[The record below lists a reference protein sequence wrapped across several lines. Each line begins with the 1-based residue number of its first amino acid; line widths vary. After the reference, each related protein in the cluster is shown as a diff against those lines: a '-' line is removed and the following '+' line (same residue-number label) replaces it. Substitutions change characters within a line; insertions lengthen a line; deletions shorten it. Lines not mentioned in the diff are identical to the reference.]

1 MHNPLNKR
9 FKRDLRSDAGKY
21 VAIFLF
27 IVFFIGAASGF
38 MVADNSVFAQFKTA
52 DVEYN
57 VEDGHLAF
65 NVKPSADVLSKIESQ
80 NDLKLYDL
88 NYKEETIKHG
98 KTLRIYKVRNELN
111 KECLMS
117 GEMPKAENE
126 IAVDR
131 MFAENNKIAVGD
143 NVNINSK
150 NYIVSGLIALSD
162 YSALFKSNG
171 DMMFDAVGFGVAV
184 MTNDGYN
191 TIETAHETVNYAWKY
206 NLPVEDEET
215 ENAKSELLMKSLE
228 KILKEYDEPLI
239 QAQVDS
245 LYDDAKP
252 YINRLKAE
260 FESAEKQLESKYLSA
275 IVHTNANDTAKM
287 AKELGITE
295 KQYKNLKQVL
305 EDAEKDSDKWD
316 FDSLDSAPKINLDDY
331 KTSSDMDFD
340 EMYEEIYKV
349 VDAVSG
355 AGLYDCSQIYRD
367 LASLKKITDKFSI
380 DDSGVLNITDYS
392 AKYTNKSIMYAR
404 EDSTSDKAT
413 MMLMTYIVMVM
424 IAFLFAVTTSN
435 TISKEANVI
444 GTLRAMGYSKGELI
458 GHYMFLPMVVT
469 VVGGIVGN
477 VLGYTA
483 FQKVFE
489 SVYYS
494 NYSLPTYKMLW
505 NMNAFLET
513 TVVPFVLMLLVN
525 FVMLSKKLKISP
537 LNFIRGELKENGQK
551 RLIKL
556 PKKMPFFSKFRLR
569 ILFQNVPSYLTLALG
584 VFLAGTLVVFGSMYG
599 PLLDD
604 YANIVKEN
612 QISKY
617 QYVMINE
624 AETKVLDAEKFCM
637 TSLQTTD
644 KKFIAD
650 DVTIYGVENQSRYIK
665 ENIPAGEVLVSS
677 AMADKFNLSIGD
689 DVTLKEAY
697 KDKTYSFKVGGIY
710 NYDAAITV
718 FMNRTDYVRQ
728 FNEDSNYFNGYFS
741 NKKLND
747 LDDTDVATVITE
759 KDLTKVVTQMQV
771 SMTEFVKVFKALGVV
786 IFLLVMFIL
795 TKQIIEKNSKSVSM
809 AKILGFS
816 DIEIGKL
823 YIIITSLVVLA
834 SLLISV
840 PLISLALRWCF
851 KSYLY
856 TQMTGYIPY
865 IISNSCYVTMVV
877 LGIVSYSV
885 VACLMLLKIKKTPLG
900 EALKNQSFYF
910 G

>member
-171 DMMFDAVGFGVAV
+171 DMMFDAVGFGVAL

-413 MMLMTYIVMVM
+413 MMLMTYIVMIM

-537 LNFIRGELKENGQK
+537 LNFIRGELKESGQK

-556 PKKMPFFSKFRLR
+556 PKKMPFFSKFRFR

-624 AETKVLDAEKFCM
+624 AETKVSDAEKFCM

-689 DVTLKEAY
+689 EVTLKEAY
-697 KDKTYSFKVGGIY
+697 KEKTYSFMVGGIY

-718 FMNRTDYVRQ
+718 FMNRTDYIGQ

-747 LDDTDVATVITE
+747 LNDADVATVITE

-816 DIEIGKL
+816 DSEIGKL
-823 YIIITSLVVLA
+823 YIVITSFVVVA
-834 SLLISV
+834 SLLVSV

-865 IISNSCYVTMVV
+865 IVSNSCYVTMVV

-900 EALKNQSFYF
+900 EALKNQSF
-910 G
+910 

>member
-38 MVADNSVFAQFKTA
+38 MVADNSVAAQFKTTA
-52 DVEYN
+52 EECN
-57 VEDGHLAF
+57 IEDGHLAF
-65 NVKPSADVLSKIESQ
+65 NVRPSKEVLSKIESQ

-88 NYKEETIKHG
+88 SYKEETVKKS
-98 KTLRIYKVRNELN
+98 KTLRIYKVRNEVN

-117 GEMPKAENE
+117 GEMPTKDSE

-131 MFAENNKIAVGD
+131 MFADNNKITVGD
-143 NVNINSK
+143 SLKIKGKKYV
-150 NYIVSGLIALSD
+150 VSGLIALSD
-162 YSALFKSNG
+162 YTALFKSNA

-184 MTNDGYN
+184 MTDSGYN
-191 TIETAHETVNYAWKY
+191 TIGNAHETINYAWKY
-206 NLPVEDEET
+206 NTPVEDEEKKKK
-215 ENAKSELLMKSLE
+215 KSELLMKSLE
-228 KILKEYDEPLI
+228 NILKEYDEPLI

-245 LYDDAKP
+245 LYKKAKP
-252 YINRLKAE
+252 YINSLRDE
-260 FESAEKQLESKYLSA
+260 FDVAEKQLEAKYFAA
-275 IVHTNANDTAKM
+275 IRNASINDTAKM

-305 EDAEKDSDKWD
+305 EDADKNSDDWD
-316 FDSLDSAPKINLDDY
+316 LDSLDSAPKINLDDY
-331 KTSSDMDFD
+331 KTSDDMDFD
-340 EMYEEIYKV
+340 DMYNQIYKI
-349 VDAVSG
+349 VDAVSD
-355 AGLYDCSQIYRD
+355 AKLYDCSQIYRD

-380 DDSGVLNITDYS
+380 ADSGILNIKDYS

-404 EDSTSDKAT
+404 EDSGSDKAT
-413 MMLMTYIVMVM
+413 MMLMTYIIMVV

-435 TISKEANVI
+435 TITKGANVI

-458 GHYMFLPMVVT
+458 RHYMFLPIAVT
-469 VVGGIVGN
+469 LVGSIVGN
-477 VLGYTA
+477 VLGYTV
-483 FQKVFE
+483 FQKVFVE
-489 SVYYS
+489 VYYS
-494 NYSLPTYKMLW
+494 NYSLPTFKMLW
-505 NMNAFLET
+505 NMNAFWET
-513 TVVPFVLMLLVN
+513 TVVPFILMILVN
-525 FVMLSKKLKISP
+525 FVMLTKKLKISP
-537 LNFIRGELKENGQK
+537 LNFIRGELKESGQK

-569 ILFQNVPSYLTLALG
+569 IFFQNIPSYLTLALG
-584 VFLAGTLVVFGSMYG
+584 IFLAGVLVVFGSMYG

-612 QISKY
+612 QLSKY

-624 AETKVLDAEKFCM
+624 AESKNADAEKFCM

-644 KKFIAD
+644 KKFMTD
-650 DVTIYGVENQSRYIK
+650 DVTIYGVENQSKYIT
-665 ENIPAGEVLVSS
+665 ENIPTGEVLVSS
-677 AMADKFNLSIGD
+677 AMAEKFGLSSGD
-689 DVTLKEAY
+689 EFTLKEQY
-697 KDKTYSFKVGGIY
+697 KDKTYSFKVGGVY

-718 FMNRTDYVRQ
+718 FMNRGDYLTR
-728 FNEDSNYFNGYFS
+728 FNEKSDYFNGYFS
-741 NKKLND
+741 NSKLDDLND
-747 LDDTDVATVITE
+747 DDIATVITE

-795 TKQIIEKNSKSVSM
+795 TKQIIEKNSKSVFM
-809 AKILGFS
+809 TKILGYS

-840 PLISLALRWCF
+840 PLISLALRWAF
-851 KSYLY
+851 KSYIY

-865 IISNSCYVTMVV
+865 IVSNSCYVTMVA
-877 LGIVSYSV
+877 LGIVSYAV

-900 EALKNQSFYF
+900 EALKNQSF
-910 G
+910 

>member
-38 MVADNSVFAQFKTA
+38 MVADNSVAAQFKTTA
-52 DVEYN
+52 EECN
-57 VEDGHLAF
+57 IEDGHLAF
-65 NVKPSADVLSKIESQ
+65 NVRPSNEVLSKIENQ

-88 NYKEETIKHG
+88 SYKEETVKKD
-98 KTLRIYKVRNELN
+98 KTLRIYKVRNEVN

-117 GEMPKAENE
+117 GEMPTNDSE

-131 MFAENNKIAVGD
+131 MFADNNKITVGD
-143 NVNINSK
+143 SLKIKGKKYV
-150 NYIVSGLIALSD
+150 VSGLIALPD
-162 YSALFKSNG
+162 YSALFKSNA

-184 MTNDGYN
+184 MTDSGYN
-191 TIETAHETVNYAWKY
+191 KIGNAHETINYAWKY
-206 NLPVEDEET
+206 NTPVEDEET

-228 KILKEYDEPLI
+228 NILKEYDEPLI

-245 LYDDAKP
+245 LYKKAKP
-252 YINRLKAE
+252 YINSLRDE
-260 FESAEKQLESKYLSA
+260 FDVAEKELESKYFAA
-275 IVHTNANDTAKM
+275 IRKASINDTAKM

-305 EDAEKDSDKWD
+305 EDADKNSDEWD
-316 FDSLDSAPKINLDDY
+316 LDSLDSAPKINLDDY
-331 KTSSDMDFD
+331 KTSDDMDFD
-340 EMYEEIYKV
+340 DMYNQIYKI
-349 VDAVSG
+349 VDAVSD
-355 AGLYDCSQIYRD
+355 AKLYDCSQIYRD

-380 DDSGVLNITDYS
+380 DDSGILNIKDYS

-404 EDSTSDKAT
+404 EDSGSDKAT
-413 MMLMTYIVMVM
+413 MMLMTYIIMVV

-435 TISKEANVI
+435 TITKEANVI

-458 GHYMFLPMVVT
+458 RHYMFLPIAVT
-469 VVGGIVGN
+469 LAGSIVGN
-477 VLGYTA
+477 VLGYTV
-483 FQKVFE
+483 FQKVFVG
-489 SVYYS
+489 VYYS
-494 NYSLPTYKMLW
+494 NYSLPTFKMLW
-505 NMNAFLET
+505 NMNAFWET
-513 TVVPFVLMLLVN
+513 TVVPFILMILVN
-525 FVMLSKKLKISP
+525 FVMLTKKLKISP
-537 LNFIRGELKENGQK
+537 LNFIRGELKESGQK

-569 ILFQNVPSYLTLALG
+569 IFFQNIPSYLTLALG
-584 VFLAGTLVVFGSMYG
+584 IFLAGVLVVFGSMYG

-612 QISKY
+612 QLSKY

-624 AETKVLDAEKFCM
+624 AESENADAEKFCM

-644 KKFIAD
+644 KKFMTD
-650 DVTIYGVENQSRYIK
+650 DVTIYGVENQSKYIT
-665 ENIPAGEVLVSS
+665 ENIPIGEVLVSS
-677 AMADKFNLSIGD
+677 AMAEKFGLSSGD
-689 DVTLKEAY
+689 EFTLKEQY
-697 KDKTYSFKVGGIY
+697 KDKTYSFKVGGVY

-718 FMNRTDYVRQ
+718 FMNRGDYLTQ
-728 FNEDSNYFNGYFS
+728 FNEKSDYFNGYFS
-741 NKKLND
+741 NSK
-747 LDDTDVATVITE
+747 LDDLSDDDVATVITE

-809 AKILGFS
+809 TKILGFS

-840 PLISLALRWCF
+840 PLISLALRWAF
-851 KSYLY
+851 KSYIY

-865 IISNSCYVTMVV
+865 IVSNSCYVTMVA
-877 LGIVSYSV
+877 LGIVSYAV
-885 VACLMLLKIKKTPLG
+885 VAFLMLLKIKKTPLG
-900 EALKNQSFYF
+900 EALKNQSF
-910 G
+910 

>member
-131 MFAENNKIAVGD
+131 MFVENNKIAVGD

-206 NLPVEDEET
+206 NSLVEDEET

-245 LYDDAKP
+245 LYDIAKP

-537 LNFIRGELKENGQK
+537 LNFIRGELKESGQK

-569 ILFQNVPSYLTLALG
+569 ILFQNVPSYLILALG

-624 AETKVLDAEKFCM
+624 AETKVSDAEKFCM

-689 DVTLKEAY
+689 EVTLKEAY
-697 KDKTYSFKVGGIY
+697 KEKTYSFKVGGIY

-718 FMNRTDYVRQ
+718 FMNRTDYIGQ

-747 LDDTDVATVITE
+747 LDDADVATVITE

-816 DIEIGKL
+816 DSEIGKL
-823 YIIITSLVVLA
+823 YIVITSFVVVA
-834 SLLISV
+834 SLLVSV

-865 IISNSCYVTMVV
+865 IVSNSCYVTMVV
-877 LGIVSYSV
+877 LGIVSYAV

-900 EALKNQSFYF
+900 EALKNQSF
-910 G
+910 

>member
-38 MVADNSVFAQFKTA
+38 MVADNSVMAQFKTTA
-52 DVEYN
+52 EECN
-57 VEDGHLAF
+57 IEDGHLAF
-65 NVKPSADVLSKIESQ
+65 NVRPSNEVLSKTESQ

-88 NYKEETIKHG
+88 SYKEETVKKD
-98 KTLRIYKVRNELN
+98 KTLRIYKVRNEVN

-117 GEMPKAENE
+117 GEMPTKDSE

-131 MFAENNKIAVGD
+131 MFADNNKITVGD
-143 NVNINSK
+143 SLKIKGKKYV
-150 NYIVSGLIALSD
+150 VSGLIALPD
-162 YSALFKSNG
+162 YSALFKSNA

-184 MTNDGYN
+184 MTDSGYN
-191 TIETAHETVNYAWKY
+191 EIGNAHETINYAWKY
-206 NLPVEDEET
+206 NTPVEDEET

-228 KILKEYDEPLI
+228 NILKEYDEPLI

-245 LYDDAKP
+245 LYKKAKP
-252 YINRLKAE
+252 YINSLRDE
-260 FESAEKQLESKYLSA
+260 FDIAEKELEAKYFAA
-275 IVHTNANDTAKM
+275 IRNASINDTAKM

-305 EDAEKDSDKWD
+305 EDADKNSDDWD
-316 FDSLDSAPKINLDDY
+316 LDSLDSAPKINLDDY
-331 KTSSDMDFD
+331 KTSDDMDFD
-340 EMYEEIYKV
+340 DMYNQIYKI
-349 VDAVSG
+349 VDAVSD
-355 AGLYDCSQIYRD
+355 AKLYDCSQIYRD

-380 DDSGVLNITDYS
+380 DDSGILNIKDYS

-404 EDSTSDKAT
+404 EDSGSDKAT
-413 MMLMTYIVMVM
+413 MMLMTYIIMVV
-424 IAFLFAVTTSN
+424 IAFLFAVTISN
-435 TISKEANVI
+435 TITKEANVI

-458 GHYMFLPMVVT
+458 CHYMFLPIAVT
-469 VVGGIVGN
+469 LAGSIVGN
-477 VLGYTA
+477 VLGYTV
-483 FQKVFE
+483 FQKVFVG
-489 SVYYS
+489 VYYS
-494 NYSLPTYKMLW
+494 NYSLPTFKMLW
-505 NMNAFLET
+505 NMNAFWET
-513 TVVPFVLMLLVN
+513 TVVPFILMILVN
-525 FVMLSKKLKISP
+525 FAMLTKKLKISP
-537 LNFIRGELKENGQK
+537 LNFIRGELKESGQK

-569 ILFQNVPSYLTLALG
+569 IFFQNIPSYLTLALG
-584 VFLAGTLVVFGSMYG
+584 IFLAGVLVVFGSMYG

-612 QISKY
+612 QLSKY

-624 AETKVLDAEKFCM
+624 AESENADAEKFCM

-644 KKFIAD
+644 KKFMTD
-650 DVTIYGVENQSRYIK
+650 DVTIYGVENQSKYIT
-665 ENIPAGEVLVSS
+665 ESIPMGEVLVSS
-677 AMADKFNLSIGD
+677 AMAEKFGLSSGD
-689 DVTLKEAY
+689 EFTLKEQY
-697 KDKTYSFKVGGIY
+697 KDKTYSFKVGGVY

-718 FMNRTDYVRQ
+718 FMNRGDYLTQ
-728 FNEDSNYFNGYFS
+728 FNEKSDYFNGYFS
-741 NKKLND
+741 NSK
-747 LDDTDVATVITE
+747 LDDLSDDDVATVITE

-809 AKILGFS
+809 TKILGFS

-840 PLISLALRWCF
+840 PLISLALRWAF
-851 KSYLY
+851 KSYIY

-865 IISNSCYVTMVV
+865 IVSNSCYVTMVV
-877 LGIVSYSV
+877 LGIVSYTV

-900 EALKNQSFYF
+900 EVLKNQSF
-910 G
+910 

>member
-38 MVADNSVFAQFKTA
+38 MVADNSVTAQFKTTA
-52 DVEYN
+52 EECN
-57 VEDGHLAF
+57 IEDGHLAF
-65 NVKPSADVLSKIESQ
+65 NVRPSNELLGKIESQ
-80 NDLKLYDL
+80 NDFKLYDL
-88 NYKEETIKHG
+88 SYKEETIKKD
-98 KTLRIYKVRNELN
+98 KTLRIYKVRNEVN

-117 GEMPKAENE
+117 GEMPTKDSE

-131 MFAENNKIAVGD
+131 MFAENNKITVGD
-143 NVNINSK
+143 SLKIKGKKYV
-150 NYIVSGLIALSD
+150 VSGLIALPD
-162 YSALFKSNG
+162 YSALFKSNA

-184 MTNDGYN
+184 MTDSGYN
-191 TIETAHETVNYAWKY
+191 AIGNAHETINYAWKY
-206 NLPVEDEET
+206 NAPVEDEET

-228 KILKEYDEPLI
+228 NILKEYDEPLI

-245 LYDDAKP
+245 LYKKAKP
-252 YINRLKAE
+252 YINSLRDE
-260 FESAEKQLESKYLSA
+260 FDVAEKELESKYFAA
-275 IVHTNANDTAKM
+275 IRKASINDTAKM

-305 EDAEKDSDKWD
+305 EDADKNSDEWD
-316 FDSLDSAPKINLDDY
+316 LDSLDSAPKINLDDY
-331 KTSSDMDFD
+331 KTSDDMDFD
-340 EMYEEIYKV
+340 DMYNQIYKI
-349 VDAVSG
+349 VDAVSD
-355 AGLYDCSQIYRD
+355 AKLYDCSQIYRD

-380 DDSGVLNITDYS
+380 DDSGILNIKDYS
-392 AKYTNKSIMYAR
+392 AKYINKSIMYAR
-404 EDSTSDKAT
+404 EDSGSDKAT
-413 MMLMTYIVMVM
+413 MMLMTYIIMVV

-435 TISKEANVI
+435 TITKEANVI

-458 GHYMFLPMVVT
+458 RHYMFLPIAVT
-469 VVGGIVGN
+469 LVGSIVGN
-477 VLGYTA
+477 VLGYTV
-483 FQKVFE
+483 FQKVFVG
-489 SVYYS
+489 VYYS
-494 NYSLPTYKMLW
+494 NYSLPTFKMLW
-505 NMNAFLET
+505 NMNAFWET
-513 TVVPFVLMLLVN
+513 TVVPFILMILVN
-525 FVMLSKKLKISP
+525 FVMLTKKLKISP
-537 LNFIRGELKENGQK
+537 LNFIRGELKESGQK

-569 ILFQNVPSYLTLALG
+569 IFFQNIPSYLTLALG
-584 VFLAGTLVVFGSMYG
+584 IFLAGVLVVFGSMYG

-612 QISKY
+612 QLSKY

-624 AETKVLDAEKFCM
+624 AESENADAEKFCM

-644 KKFIAD
+644 KKFMTD
-650 DVTIYGVENQSRYIK
+650 DVTIYGVENQSKYIT
-665 ENIPAGEVLVSS
+665 ERIPMGEVLVSS
-677 AMADKFNLSIGD
+677 AMAEKFGLSSGD
-689 DVTLKEAY
+689 EFTLKEQY
-697 KDKTYSFKVGGIY
+697 KDKIYSFKVGGVY

-718 FMNRTDYVRQ
+718 FMNRGDYLTQ
-728 FNEDSNYFNGYFS
+728 FNEKSDYFNGYFS
-741 NKKLND
+741 NSK
-747 LDDTDVATVITE
+747 LDDLSDDDVATVITE

-809 AKILGFS
+809 TKILGFS

-840 PLISLALRWCF
+840 PLISLALRWAF
-851 KSYLY
+851 KSYIY

-865 IISNSCYVTMVV
+865 IVSNNCYVTMVV
-877 LGIVSYSV
+877 LGIVSYTV
-885 VACLMLLKIKKTPLG
+885 VACFMLLKIKKTPLG
-900 EALKNQSFYF
+900 EALKNQSF
-910 G
+910 

>member
-38 MVADNSVFAQFKTA
+38 MVADNSVMAQFKTTA
-52 DVEYN
+52 EECN
-57 VEDGHLAF
+57 IEDGHLAF
-65 NVKPSADVLSKIESQ
+65 NVKPSNEVLGKTESQ

-88 NYKEETIKHG
+88 SYKEETVKKD
-98 KTLRIYKVRNELN
+98 KTLRIYKVRNEVN

-117 GEMPKAENE
+117 GEMPTKDSE

-131 MFAENNKIAVGD
+131 MFADNNKITVGD
-143 NVNINSK
+143 SLKIKGKKYV
-150 NYIVSGLIALSD
+150 VSGLIALPD
-162 YSALFKSNG
+162 YSALFKSNA

-184 MTNDGYN
+184 MTDSGYN
-191 TIETAHETVNYAWKY
+191 AIGNAHETINYAWKY
-206 NLPVEDEET
+206 NAPVEDEET

-228 KILKEYDEPLI
+228 NILKEYDEPLI

-245 LYDDAKP
+245 LYKKAKP
-252 YINRLKAE
+252 YINSLRDE
-260 FESAEKQLESKYLSA
+260 FDVAEKELESKYFAA
-275 IVHTNANDTAKM
+275 IRKASINDTAKM

-305 EDAEKDSDKWD
+305 EEADKNSDDWD
-316 FDSLDSAPKINLDDY
+316 LDSLDSAPKINLDDY
-331 KTSSDMDFD
+331 KTSDDMDFD
-340 EMYEEIYKV
+340 DMYNQIYKI
-349 VDAVSG
+349 VDAVSD
-355 AGLYDCSQIYRD
+355 AKLYDCSQIYRD

-380 DDSGVLNITDYS
+380 DDSGILNIKDYS

-404 EDSTSDKAT
+404 EDSGSDKAT
-413 MMLMTYIVMVM
+413 MMLMTYIIMVV

-435 TISKEANVI
+435 TITKEANVI

-458 GHYMFLPMVVT
+458 RHYMFLPIAVT
-469 VVGGIVGN
+469 LAGSIVGN
-477 VLGYTA
+477 VLGYTV
-483 FQKVFE
+483 FQKVFVG
-489 SVYYS
+489 VYYS
-494 NYSLPTYKMLW
+494 NYSLPTFKMLW
-505 NMNAFLET
+505 NMNAFWET
-513 TVVPFVLMLLVN
+513 TVVPFILMILVN
-525 FVMLSKKLKISP
+525 FAMLTKKLKISP

-569 ILFQNVPSYLTLALG
+569 IFFQNIPSYLTLALG
-584 VFLAGTLVVFGSMYG
+584 IFLAGVLVVFGSMYG

-612 QISKY
+612 QLSKY

-624 AETKVLDAEKFCM
+624 AESENADAEKFCM

-644 KKFIAD
+644 KKFMTD
-650 DVTIYGVENQSRYIK
+650 DVTIYGVENQSKYIT
-665 ENIPAGEVLVSS
+665 ESIPTGEVLVSS
-677 AMADKFNLSIGD
+677 AMAEKFGLSSGD
-689 DVTLKEAY
+689 EFTLKEQY
-697 KDKTYSFKVGGIY
+697 KDKTYSFKVGGVY

-718 FMNRTDYVRQ
+718 FMNRGDYLTQ
-728 FNEDSNYFNGYFS
+728 FNEKSDYFNGYFS
-741 NKKLND
+741 NSK
-747 LDDTDVATVITE
+747 LDDLSDDDVATVITE

-809 AKILGFS
+809 TKILGFS

-840 PLISLALRWCF
+840 PLISLALRWAF
-851 KSYLY
+851 KSYIY

-865 IISNSCYVTMVV
+865 IVSNSCYVTMVA
-877 LGIVSYSV
+877 LGIVSYAV

-900 EALKNQSFYF
+900 EALKNQSF
-910 G
+910 

>member
-65 NVKPSADVLSKIESQ
+65 NVKPSTDVLSKIESQ

-206 NLPVEDEET
+206 NSPVEDEET

-458 GHYMFLPMVVT
+458 GHYIFLPMVVT
-469 VVGGIVGN
+469 VVAGIVGN

-494 NYSLPTYKMLW
+494 NYSFPTYKMLW

-537 LNFIRGELKENGQK
+537 LNFIRGELKESGQK

-556 PKKMPFFSKFRLR
+556 PKEMPFFSKFRLR

-624 AETKVLDAEKFCM
+624 AETKVSDAEKFCM

-650 DVTIYGVENQSRYIK
+650 DVTIYGVENQSKYIK

-689 DVTLKEAY
+689 EVTLKEAY
-697 KDKTYSFKVGGIY
+697 KEKNYSFKVGGIY

-718 FMNRTDYVRQ
+718 FINRTDYIEQ

-747 LDDTDVATVITE
+747 LDDADVATVITE

-816 DIEIGKL
+816 DSEIGKL
-823 YIIITSLVVLA
+823 YIVITSFVVVA
-834 SLLISV
+834 SLLVSV

-865 IISNSCYVTMVV
+865 IVSNSCYVTMVV
-877 LGIVSYSV
+877 LGIVSYAV

-900 EALKNQSFYF
+900 EALKNQSF
-910 G
+910 

>member
-38 MVADNSVFAQFKTA
+38 MVADNSVMAQFKTTA
-52 DVEYN
+52 EECN
-57 VEDGHLAF
+57 IEDGHLAF
-65 NVKPSADVLSKIESQ
+65 NVRPSNEVLSKTESQ

-88 NYKEETIKHG
+88 SYKEETVKKD
-98 KTLRIYKVRNELN
+98 KTLRIYRVRNEVN

-117 GEMPKAENE
+117 GEMPTKDSE

-131 MFAENNKIAVGD
+131 MFADNNKIAVGD
-143 NVNINSK
+143 SLKIKGKKYV
-150 NYIVSGLIALSD
+150 VSGLIALPD
-162 YSALFKSNG
+162 YSALFKSNA

-184 MTNDGYN
+184 MTDSGYN
-191 TIETAHETVNYAWKY
+191 AIGNAHETINYAWKY
-206 NLPVEDEET
+206 NTPVEDEET

-228 KILKEYDEPLI
+228 NILKEYDEPLI

-245 LYDDAKP
+245 LYKKAKP
-252 YINRLKAE
+252 YINSLRDE
-260 FESAEKQLESKYLSA
+260 FDIAEKELESKYFAA
-275 IVHTNANDTAKM
+275 IRKASINDTAKM

-305 EDAEKDSDKWD
+305 EDADKNSDDWD
-316 FDSLDSAPKINLDDY
+316 LDSLDSAPKINLDDY
-331 KTSSDMDFD
+331 KTSDDMDFD
-340 EMYEEIYKV
+340 DMYNQIYKI
-349 VDAVSG
+349 VDAVSD
-355 AGLYDCSQIYRD
+355 AKLYDCSQIYRD
-367 LASLKKITDKFSI
+367 LASLKKITDNFNI
-380 DDSGVLNITDYS
+380 DDSGILNIKDYS
-392 AKYTNKSIMYAR
+392 AKYTNKSISYAR
-404 EDSTSDKAT
+404 EDSGSDKAT
-413 MMLMTYIVMVM
+413 MMLMTYIIMVV
-424 IAFLFAVTTSN
+424 IAFLFAVTISN
-435 TISKEANVI
+435 TITKEANVI

-458 GHYMFLPMVVT
+458 RHYMFLPIAVT
-469 VVGGIVGN
+469 LAGSIVGN
-477 VLGYTA
+477 VLGYTV
-483 FQKVFE
+483 FQKVFVG
-489 SVYYS
+489 VYYS
-494 NYSLPTYKMLW
+494 NYSLPTFKMLW
-505 NMNAFLET
+505 NMNAFWET
-513 TVVPFVLMLLVN
+513 TVVPFILMILVN
-525 FVMLSKKLKISP
+525 FAMLTKKLKISP
-537 LNFIRGELKENGQK
+537 LNFIRGELKESGQK

-569 ILFQNVPSYLTLALG
+569 IFFQNIPSYLTLALG
-584 VFLAGTLVVFGSMYG
+584 VFLAGVLVVFGSMYG

-612 QISKY
+612 QLSKY

-624 AETKVLDAEKFCM
+624 AESENADAEKFCM

-644 KKFIAD
+644 KKFMTD
-650 DVTIYGVENQSRYIK
+650 DVTIYGVENQSKYIT
-665 ENIPAGEVLVSS
+665 ENIPMGEVLVSS
-677 AMADKFNLSIGD
+677 AMAEKFGLSPGD
-689 DVTLKEAY
+689 EFTLKEQY
-697 KDKTYSFKVGGIY
+697 KDKTYSFKVGGVY

-718 FMNRTDYVRQ
+718 FMNRGDYLTQ
-728 FNEDSNYFNGYFS
+728 FNEKSDYFNGYFS
-741 NKKLND
+741 NSK
-747 LDDTDVATVITE
+747 LDDLSDDDVATVITE
-759 KDLTKVVTQMQV
+759 KDLIKVVTQMQV

-809 AKILGFS
+809 TKILGFS

-840 PLISLALRWCF
+840 PLISLALRWAF
-851 KSYLY
+851 KSYIY

-865 IISNSCYVTMVV
+865 IVSNSCYVTMVV
-877 LGIVSYSV
+877 LGIVSYTV

-900 EALKNQSFYF
+900 EALKNQSF
-910 G
+910 

>member
-38 MVADNSVFAQFKTA
+38 MVADNSVMAQFKTTA
-52 DVEYN
+52 EECN
-57 VEDGHLAF
+57 IEDGHLAF
-65 NVKPSADVLSKIESQ
+65 NVRPSNEVLSKTESQ

-88 NYKEETIKHG
+88 SYKEETVKKD
-98 KTLRIYKVRNELN
+98 KTLRIYKVRNEVN

-117 GEMPKAENE
+117 GEMPTKDSE

-131 MFAENNKIAVGD
+131 MFADNNKITVGD
-143 NVNINSK
+143 SLKIKGKKYV
-150 NYIVSGLIALSD
+150 VSGLIALPD
-162 YSALFKSNG
+162 YTALFKSNA

-184 MTNDGYN
+184 MTDSGYN
-191 TIETAHETVNYAWKY
+191 AIGNAHETINYAWKY
-206 NLPVEDEET
+206 NAPVEDEET

-228 KILKEYDEPLI
+228 NILKEYDEPLI

-245 LYDDAKP
+245 LYKKAKP
-252 YINRLKAE
+252 YINSLRDE
-260 FESAEKQLESKYLSA
+260 FDVAEKELESKYFAA
-275 IVHTNANDTAKM
+275 IRKASINDTAKM

-305 EDAEKDSDKWD
+305 EDADKNSDEWD
-316 FDSLDSAPKINLDDY
+316 LDSLDSAPKINLDDY
-331 KTSSDMDFD
+331 KTSDDMDFD
-340 EMYEEIYKV
+340 DMYNQIYKI
-349 VDAVSG
+349 VDAVSD
-355 AGLYDCSQIYRD
+355 AKLYDCSQIYRD

-380 DDSGVLNITDYS
+380 DDSGILNIKDYS

-404 EDSTSDKAT
+404 EDSGSDKAT
-413 MMLMTYIVMVM
+413 MMLMTYIIMVV

-435 TISKEANVI
+435 TITKEANVI

-458 GHYMFLPMVVT
+458 RHYMFLPIAVT
-469 VVGGIVGN
+469 LAGSIVGN
-477 VLGYTA
+477 VLGYTV
-483 FQKVFE
+483 FQKVFVG
-489 SVYYS
+489 VYYS
-494 NYSLPTYKMLW
+494 NYSLPTFKMLW
-505 NMNAFLET
+505 NMNAFWET
-513 TVVPFVLMLLVN
+513 TVVPFILMILVN
-525 FVMLSKKLKISP
+525 FAMLTKKLKISP
-537 LNFIRGELKENGQK
+537 LNFIRGELKESGQK

-569 ILFQNVPSYLTLALG
+569 IFFQNIPSYLTLALG
-584 VFLAGTLVVFGSMYG
+584 IFLAGVLVVFGSMYG

-612 QISKY
+612 QLSKY

-624 AETKVLDAEKFCM
+624 AESENADAEKFCM

-644 KKFIAD
+644 KKFMTD
-650 DVTIYGVENQSRYIK
+650 DVTIYGVENQSKYIT
-665 ENIPAGEVLVSS
+665 ESIPMGEVLVSS
-677 AMADKFNLSIGD
+677 AMAEKFGLSPGD
-689 DVTLKEAY
+689 EFTLKEQY
-697 KDKTYSFKVGGIY
+697 KDKIYSFKVGGVY

-718 FMNRTDYVRQ
+718 FMNRGDYLTQ
-728 FNEDSNYFNGYFS
+728 FNEKSDYFNGYFS
-741 NKKLND
+741 NSK
-747 LDDTDVATVITE
+747 LDDLSDDDVATVITE

-771 SMTEFVKVFKALGVV
+771 SMTDFVKVFKALGVV

-809 AKILGFS
+809 TKILGFS

-840 PLISLALRWCF
+840 PLISLALRWAF
-851 KSYLY
+851 KSYIY

-865 IISNSCYVTMVV
+865 IVSNSCYVTMVV
-877 LGIVSYSV
+877 LGIVSYTV
-885 VACLMLLKIKKTPLG
+885 VACFMLLKIKKTPLG
-900 EALKNQSFYF
+900 EALKNQSF
-910 G
+910 

>member
-215 ENAKSELLMKSLE
+215 ENAKSEILMKSLE

-525 FVMLSKKLKISP
+525 FVMLSKKLKNSP
-537 LNFIRGELKENGQK
+537 LNFIRGELKESGQK

-624 AETKVLDAEKFCM
+624 AETKVSDAEKFCM

-650 DVTIYGVENQSRYIK
+650 DVTIYGVKNQSKYIK

-689 DVTLKEAY
+689 EVTLKEAY
-697 KDKTYSFKVGGIY
+697 KEKTYSFKVGGIY

-718 FMNRTDYVRQ
+718 FMNRTDYIGQ

-747 LDDTDVATVITE
+747 LDDADVATVITE

-816 DIEIGKL
+816 DSEIGKL
-823 YIIITSLVVLA
+823 YIVITSFVVVA
-834 SLLISV
+834 SLLVSV

-865 IISNSCYVTMVV
+865 IVSNSCYVTMVV
-877 LGIVSYSV
+877 LGIVSYAV

-900 EALKNQSFYF
+900 EALKNQSF
-910 G
+910 

>member
-38 MVADNSVFAQFKTA
+38 MVADNSVMAQFKTTA
-52 DVEYN
+52 EECN
-57 VEDGHLAF
+57 IEDGHLAF
-65 NVKPSADVLSKIESQ
+65 NVRPSNEVLSKTESQ

-88 NYKEETIKHG
+88 SYKEETVKKD
-98 KTLRIYKVRNELN
+98 KTLRIYRVRNEVN

-117 GEMPKAENE
+117 GEMPTKDSE

-131 MFAENNKIAVGD
+131 MFADNNKIAVGD
-143 NVNINSK
+143 SLKIKGKKYV
-150 NYIVSGLIALSD
+150 VSGLIALPD
-162 YSALFKSNG
+162 YSALFKSNA

-184 MTNDGYN
+184 MTDSGYN
-191 TIETAHETVNYAWKY
+191 AIGNAHETINYAWKY
-206 NLPVEDEET
+206 NTPVEDEET

-228 KILKEYDEPLI
+228 NILKEYDEPLI

-245 LYDDAKP
+245 LYKKAKP
-252 YINRLKAE
+252 YINSLRDE
-260 FESAEKQLESKYLSA
+260 FDIAEKELESKYFAA
-275 IVHTNANDTAKM
+275 IRKASINDTAKM

-305 EDAEKDSDKWD
+305 EDADKNSDEWNL
-316 FDSLDSAPKINLDDY
+316 DSLDSAPKINLDDY
-331 KTSSDMDFD
+331 KTSDDMDFD
-340 EMYEEIYKV
+340 DMYNQIYKI
-349 VDAVSG
+349 VDAVSD
-355 AGLYDCSQIYRD
+355 AKLYDCSQIYRD

-380 DDSGVLNITDYS
+380 DDSGILNIKDYS

-404 EDSTSDKAT
+404 EDSGSDKAT
-413 MMLMTYIVMVM
+413 MMLMTYIIMVV

-435 TISKEANVI
+435 TITKEANVI

-458 GHYMFLPMVVT
+458 RHYMFLPIVVT

-505 NMNAFLET
+505 NMNAFWET
-513 TVVPFVLMLLVN
+513 TVVPFILMILVN
-525 FVMLSKKLKISP
+525 FAMLTKKLKISP
-537 LNFIRGELKENGQK
+537 LNFIRGELKESGQK

-569 ILFQNVPSYLTLALG
+569 IFFQNIPSYLTLALG
-584 VFLAGTLVVFGSMYG
+584 VFLAGVLVVFGSMYG

-612 QISKY
+612 QLSKY

-624 AETKVLDAEKFCM
+624 AESENADAEKFCM

-644 KKFIAD
+644 KKFMTD
-650 DVTIYGVENQSRYIK
+650 DVTIYGVENQSKYIT
-665 ENIPAGEVLVSS
+665 ENIPMGEVLVSS
-677 AMADKFNLSIGD
+677 AMAEKFGLSSGD
-689 DVTLKEAY
+689 EFTLKEQY
-697 KDKTYSFKVGGIY
+697 KDKTYSFKVGGVY

-718 FMNRTDYVRQ
+718 FMNRGDYLTQ
-728 FNEDSNYFNGYFS
+728 FNEKSDYFNGYFS
-741 NKKLND
+741 NSK
-747 LDDTDVATVITE
+747 LDDLSDDDVATVITE

-809 AKILGFS
+809 TKILGFS

-851 KSYLY
+851 KSYIY

-865 IISNSCYVTMVV
+865 IVSNSCYVTMVV
-877 LGIVSYSV
+877 LGIVSYAV

-900 EALKNQSFYF
+900 EALKNQSF
-910 G
+910 

>member
-38 MVADNSVFAQFKTA
+38 MVADNSVSAQFKTT

-206 NLPVEDEET
+206 NSPVEDEET

-458 GHYMFLPMVVT
+458 GHYIFLPMVVT

-537 LNFIRGELKENGQK
+537 LNFIRGELKESGQK

-624 AETKVLDAEKFCM
+624 AETKVSDAEKFCM

-644 KKFIAD
+644 KKFMTD

-689 DVTLKEAY
+689 EVTLKEAY
-697 KDKTYSFKVGGIY
+697 KEKTYSFKVGGIY

-718 FMNRTDYVRQ
+718 FMNRTDYIEQ

-747 LDDTDVATVITE
+747 LDDADVATVITE

-816 DIEIGKL
+816 DSEIGKL
-823 YIIITSLVVLA
+823 YIVITSFVVVA
-834 SLLISV
+834 SLLVSV

-865 IISNSCYVTMVV
+865 IVSNSCYVTMVV
-877 LGIVSYSV
+877 LGIVSYAV

-900 EALKNQSFYF
+900 EALKNQSF
-910 G
+910 

>member
-206 NLPVEDEET
+206 NSPVEDEET

-537 LNFIRGELKENGQK
+537 LNFIRGELKESGQK

-624 AETKVLDAEKFCM
+624 AETKVSDAEKFCM

-650 DVTIYGVENQSRYIK
+650 DVTIYGVENQSKYIK

-689 DVTLKEAY
+689 EVTLKEAY
-697 KDKTYSFKVGGIY
+697 KEKTYSFKVGGIY

-718 FMNRTDYVRQ
+718 FMNRTDYIEQ

-747 LDDTDVATVITE
+747 LDDADVATVITE

-816 DIEIGKL
+816 DSEIGKL
-823 YIIITSLVVLA
+823 YIVITSFVVVA
-834 SLLISV
+834 SLLVSV
-840 PLISLALRWCF
+840 PLISLALRWAF
-851 KSYLY
+851 KSYIY

-865 IISNSCYVTMVV
+865 IVSNSCYVTMVV
-877 LGIVSYSV
+877 LGIVSYAV

-900 EALKNQSFYF
+900 EALKNQSF
-910 G
+910 

>member
-98 KTLRIYKVRNELN
+98 KTLRIYKVRNEIN

-206 NLPVEDEET
+206 NSPVEDEET
-215 ENAKSELLMKSLE
+215 ENARSELLMKSLE

-245 LYDDAKP
+245 FYDDAKP

-537 LNFIRGELKENGQK
+537 LNFIRGELKESGQK

-624 AETKVLDAEKFCM
+624 AETKVSDAEKFCM

-650 DVTIYGVENQSRYIK
+650 DVTIYGVENQSKYIK

-689 DVTLKEAY
+689 EVTLKEAY
-697 KDKTYSFKVGGIY
+697 KEKTYSFKVGGIY

-718 FMNRTDYVRQ
+718 FMNRTDYIEQ

-747 LDDTDVATVITE
+747 LDDADVATVITE

-809 AKILGFS
+809 TKILGFS

-865 IISNSCYVTMVV
+865 IVSNSCYVTMVV
-877 LGIVSYSV
+877 LGIVSYAV

-900 EALKNQSFYF
+900 EALKNQSF
-910 G
+910 

>member
-65 NVKPSADVLSKIESQ
+65 NVKPSANVLSKIESQ

-206 NLPVEDEET
+206 NSPVEDEET

-537 LNFIRGELKENGQK
+537 LNFIRGELKESGQK

-569 ILFQNVPSYLTLALG
+569 IFFQNIPSYLTLALG
-584 VFLAGTLVVFGSMYG
+584 VFLAGVLVVFGSMYG

-604 YANIVKEN
+604 YSNIVKEN

-624 AETKVLDAEKFCM
+624 AETKVSDAEKFCM

-644 KKFIAD
+644 KKFMTD
-650 DVTIYGVENQSRYIK
+650 DVTVYGVENQSRYIK

-689 DVTLKEAY
+689 EVTLKEAY
-697 KDKTYSFKVGGIY
+697 KEKTYSFKVGGIY

-718 FMNRTDYVRQ
+718 FMNRTDYIGQ

-747 LDDTDVATVITE
+747 LDDADVATVITE

-771 SMTEFVKVFKALGVV
+771 SMTEFVKVFKVLGVV

-816 DIEIGKL
+816 DSEIGKL
-823 YIIITSLVVLA
+823 YIVITSFVVVA
-834 SLLISV
+834 SLLVSV

-865 IISNSCYVTMVV
+865 IVSNSCYVTMVV
-877 LGIVSYSV
+877 LGIVSYAV

-900 EALKNQSFYF
+900 EALKNQSF
-910 G
+910 

>member
-1 MHNPLNKR
+1 
-9 FKRDLRSDAGKY
+9 
-21 VAIFLF
+21 
-27 IVFFIGAASGF
+27 
-38 MVADNSVFAQFKTA
+38 
-52 DVEYN
+52 
-57 VEDGHLAF
+57 
-65 NVKPSADVLSKIESQ
+65 
-80 NDLKLYDL
+80 
-88 NYKEETIKHG
+88 
-98 KTLRIYKVRNELN
+98 
-111 KECLMS
+111 
-117 GEMPKAENE
+117 
-126 IAVDR
+126 
-131 MFAENNKIAVGD
+131 
-143 NVNINSK
+143 
-150 NYIVSGLIALSD
+150 
-162 YSALFKSNG
+162 
-171 DMMFDAVGFGVAV
+171 
-184 MTNDGYN
+184 
-191 TIETAHETVNYAWKY
+191 
-206 NLPVEDEET
+206 
-215 ENAKSELLMKSLE
+215 
-228 KILKEYDEPLI
+228 
-239 QAQVDS
+239 
-245 LYDDAKP
+245 
-252 YINRLKAE
+252 
-260 FESAEKQLESKYLSA
+260 
-275 IVHTNANDTAKM
+275 M

-458 GHYMFLPMVVT
+458 GHYIFLPMVVT

-537 LNFIRGELKENGQK
+537 LNFIRGELKESGQK

-624 AETKVLDAEKFCM
+624 AETKVSDAEKFCM

-650 DVTIYGVENQSRYIK
+650 DVTIYGVENQSKYIK

-689 DVTLKEAY
+689 EVTLKEAY
-697 KDKTYSFKVGGIY
+697 KEKTYLFKVGGIY

-718 FMNRTDYVRQ
+718 FMNRTDYIGQ

-747 LDDTDVATVITE
+747 LDDADVATVITE

-816 DIEIGKL
+816 DSEIGKL
-823 YIIITSLVVLA
+823 YIVITSFVVVA
-834 SLLISV
+834 SLLVSV

-865 IISNSCYVTMVV
+865 IVSNSCYVTMVV
-877 LGIVSYSV
+877 LGIVSYAV

-900 EALKNQSFYF
+900 EALKNQSF
-910 G
+910 

>member
-38 MVADNSVFAQFKTA
+38 MVADNSVAAQFKTTA
-52 DVEYN
+52 EECN
-57 VEDGHLAF
+57 IEDGHLAF
-65 NVKPSADVLSKIESQ
+65 NVKPSNEVLSKIESQ

-88 NYKEETIKHG
+88 SYKEETVKKD
-98 KTLRIYKVRNELN
+98 KTLRIYKVRNEVN

-117 GEMPKAENE
+117 GEMPTKDSE

-131 MFAENNKIAVGD
+131 MFADNNKITVGD
-143 NVNINSK
+143 SLKIKGKKYV
-150 NYIVSGLIALSD
+150 VSGLIALPD
-162 YSALFKSNG
+162 YSALFKSNA

-184 MTNDGYN
+184 MTDSGYN
-191 TIETAHETVNYAWKY
+191 AIGNAHETINYAWKY
-206 NLPVEDEET
+206 NTPVEDEET

-228 KILKEYDEPLI
+228 NILKEYDEPLI

-245 LYDDAKP
+245 LYKKAKP
-252 YINRLKAE
+252 YINSLRDE
-260 FESAEKQLESKYLSA
+260 FDVAEKQLEAKYFAA
-275 IVHTNANDTAKM
+275 IRKASINDTAKM

-305 EDAEKDSDKWD
+305 EDADKNSDDWD
-316 FDSLDSAPKINLDDY
+316 LDSLDSAPKINLEDY
-331 KTSSDMDFD
+331 KTSDDMDFD
-340 EMYEEIYKV
+340 DMYNQIYKI
-349 VDAVSG
+349 VDAVSD
-355 AGLYDCSQIYRD
+355 AKLYDCSQIYRD

-380 DDSGVLNITDYS
+380 DDSGILNIKDYS

-404 EDSTSDKAT
+404 EDSGSDKAT
-413 MMLMTYIVMVM
+413 MMLMTYIIMVV
-424 IAFLFAVTTSN
+424 IAFLFAVTISN
-435 TISKEANVI
+435 TITKEANVI

-458 GHYMFLPMVVT
+458 RHYMFLPIAVT
-469 VVGGIVGN
+469 LAGSIVGN
-477 VLGYTA
+477 VLGYTV
-483 FQKVFE
+483 FQKVFVG
-489 SVYYS
+489 VYYS
-494 NYSLPTYKMLW
+494 NYSLPTFKMLW
-505 NMNAFLET
+505 NMNAFWET
-513 TVVPFVLMLLVN
+513 TVVPFILMILVN
-525 FVMLSKKLKISP
+525 FVMLTKKLKISP
-537 LNFIRGELKENGQK
+537 LNFIRGELKESGQK

-556 PKKMPFFSKFRLR
+556 PNKMPFFSKFRFR
-569 ILFQNVPSYLTLALG
+569 IFFQNIPSYLTLALG
-584 VFLAGTLVVFGSMYG
+584 IFLAGVLVVFGSMYG

-612 QISKY
+612 QLSKY

-624 AETKVLDAEKFCM
+624 AESENADAEKFCM

-644 KKFIAD
+644 KKFMTD
-650 DVTIYGVENQSRYIK
+650 DVTIYGVENQSKYIT
-665 ENIPAGEVLVSS
+665 ENIPTGEVLVSS
-677 AMADKFNLSIGD
+677 AMAEKFGLSSGD
-689 DVTLKEAY
+689 EFTLKEQY
-697 KDKTYSFKVGGIY
+697 KDKTYSFKVGGVY

-718 FMNRTDYVRQ
+718 FMNRGDYLTQ
-728 FNEDSNYFNGYFS
+728 FNEKSDYFNGYFS
-741 NKKLND
+741 NSK
-747 LDDTDVATVITE
+747 LDDLSDNDVATVITE

-771 SMTEFVKVFKALGVV
+771 SMTEFVKVFKALGIV

-809 AKILGFS
+809 TKILGFS

-840 PLISLALRWCF
+840 PLISLALRWAF
-851 KSYLY
+851 KSYIY

-865 IISNSCYVTMVV
+865 IVSNSCYVTMVA
-877 LGIVSYSV
+877 LGIVSYAV

-900 EALKNQSFYF
+900 EALKNQSF
-910 G
+910 

>member
-27 IVFFIGAASGF
+27 IVFFIGAGSGF
-38 MVADNSVFAQFKTA
+38 MVADNSVTAQFKTTA
-52 DVEYN
+52 EECN
-57 VEDGHLAF
+57 IEDGHLAF
-65 NVKPSADVLSKIESQ
+65 NVRPSNEVLGKIENQ
-80 NDLKLYDL
+80 NDLQLYDL
-88 NYKEETIKHG
+88 SYKEETVKKD
-98 KTLRIYKVRNELN
+98 KTLRIYKVRNEVN

-117 GEMPKAENE
+117 GEMPIKDSE

-131 MFAENNKIAVGD
+131 MFADNNKITVGD
-143 NVNINSK
+143 SLKIKGKKYV
-150 NYIVSGLIALSD
+150 VSGLIALPD

-184 MTNDGYN
+184 MTDSGYN
-191 TIETAHETVNYAWKY
+191 AIGNAHETINYAWKY
-206 NLPVEDEET
+206 NAPVEDEET
-215 ENAKSELLMKSLE
+215 ENAKSELLIKSLE
-228 KILKEYDEPLI
+228 NILKEYDEPLI

-245 LYDDAKP
+245 LYKKAKP
-252 YINRLKAE
+252 YINSLRDE
-260 FESAEKQLESKYLSA
+260 FDVAEKQLEAKYFAA
-275 IVHTNANDTAKM
+275 IRNASINDTAKM

-295 KQYKNLKQVL
+295 KQYKNLKKVL
-305 EDAEKDSDKWD
+305 EDADKNSDDWD
-316 FDSLDSAPKINLDDY
+316 LDSLDSAPKINLDDY
-331 KTSSDMDFD
+331 KTSDDMDFD
-340 EMYEEIYKV
+340 DMYNQIYKI
-349 VDAVSG
+349 VDAVSD
-355 AGLYDCSQIYRD
+355 AKLYDCSQIYRD

-380 DDSGVLNITDYS
+380 DDSGILNIKDYS

-404 EDSTSDKAT
+404 EDSGSDKAT
-413 MMLMTYIVMVM
+413 MMLMTYIIMVV

-435 TISKEANVI
+435 TITKEANVI

-458 GHYMFLPMVVT
+458 RHYMFLPIAVT
-469 VVGGIVGN
+469 LVGSIVGN
-477 VLGYTA
+477 VLGDTV
-483 FQKVFE
+483 FQKVFVG
-489 SVYYS
+489 VYYS
-494 NYSLPTYKMLW
+494 NYSLPTFKMLW
-505 NMNAFLET
+505 NMNAFWET
-513 TVVPFVLMLLVN
+513 TVVPFILMILVN
-525 FVMLSKKLKISP
+525 FAMLTKKLKISP
-537 LNFIRGELKENGQK
+537 LNFIRGELKESGQK

-569 ILFQNVPSYLTLALG
+569 IFFQNIPSYLTLALG
-584 VFLAGTLVVFGSMYG
+584 VFLAGVLVVFGSMYG

-612 QISKY
+612 QLSKY

-624 AETKVLDAEKFCM
+624 AESENADAEKFCM

-644 KKFIAD
+644 KKFMTD
-650 DVTIYGVENQSRYIK
+650 DVTIYGVENQSKYIT
-665 ENIPAGEVLVSS
+665 ERVPMGEVLVSS
-677 AMADKFNLSIGD
+677 AMAEKFGLSSGD
-689 DVTLKEAY
+689 EFTLKEQY
-697 KDKTYSFKVGGIY
+697 KDKTYSFKVGGVY

-718 FMNRTDYVRQ
+718 FMNRGDYLTQ
-728 FNEDSNYFNGYFS
+728 FNEKSDYFNGYFS
-741 NKKLND
+741 NSK
-747 LDDTDVATVITE
+747 LDDLSDDDVATVITE

-809 AKILGFS
+809 TKILGFS

-840 PLISLALRWCF
+840 PLISLALRWAF
-851 KSYLY
+851 KSYIY

-865 IISNSCYVTMVV
+865 IVSNSCYVTMVV
-877 LGIVSYSV
+877 LGIVSYTV

-900 EALKNQSFYF
+900 EALKNQSF
-910 G
+910 

>member
-88 NYKEETIKHG
+88 NYKEETVKKS

-206 NLPVEDEET
+206 NSPVEDEET

-331 KTSSDMDFD
+331 KTSSNMDFD

-458 GHYMFLPMVVT
+458 GHYIFLPMVVT

-537 LNFIRGELKENGQK
+537 LNFIRGELKESGQK

-569 ILFQNVPSYLTLALG
+569 ILLQNVPSYLTLALG

-624 AETKVLDAEKFCM
+624 AETKVSDAEKFCM

-650 DVTIYGVENQSRYIK
+650 DVTIYGVENQSKYIK

-689 DVTLKEAY
+689 EVTLKEAY
-697 KDKTYSFKVGGIY
+697 KEKTYSFKVGGIY

-718 FMNRTDYVRQ
+718 FMNRTDYIEQ

-747 LDDTDVATVITE
+747 LDDADVATVITE

-816 DIEIGKL
+816 DSEIGKL
-823 YIIITSLVVLA
+823 YIVITSFVVVA
-834 SLLISV
+834 SLLVSV

-865 IISNSCYVTMVV
+865 IVSNSCYVTMVV
-877 LGIVSYSV
+877 LGIVSYAV
-885 VACLMLLKIKKTPLG
+885 VACLMLLKIKKTPLV
-900 EALKNQSFYF
+900 EALKNQSF
-910 G
+910 

>member
-38 MVADNSVFAQFKTA
+38 MVADNSVTAQFKTTA
-52 DVEYN
+52 EECN
-57 VEDGHLAF
+57 IEDGHLAF
-65 NVKPSADVLSKIESQ
+65 NVRPSNELLGKTESQ

-88 NYKEETIKHG
+88 SYKEETVKKD
-98 KTLRIYKVRNELN
+98 KTLRIYKVRNEVN

-117 GEMPKAENE
+117 GEMPTKDSE

-131 MFAENNKIAVGD
+131 MFADNNKITVGD
-143 NVNINSK
+143 SLKIKGKKYV
-150 NYIVSGLIALSD
+150 VSGLIALPD
-162 YSALFKSNG
+162 YSALFKSNA

-184 MTNDGYN
+184 MTDSGYN
-191 TIETAHETVNYAWKY
+191 AIGNAHETINYAWKY
-206 NLPVEDEET
+206 NTPVEDEET

-228 KILKEYDEPLI
+228 NILKEYDEPLI

-245 LYDDAKP
+245 LYKKAKP
-252 YINRLKAE
+252 YINSLRDE
-260 FESAEKQLESKYLSA
+260 FDVAEKEIESKYFAA
-275 IVHTNANDTAKM
+275 IRKASINDTAKM

-305 EDAEKDSDKWD
+305 EDADKNSDEWD
-316 FDSLDSAPKINLDDY
+316 LDSLDSAPKINLDDY
-331 KTSSDMDFD
+331 KTSDDMDFD
-340 EMYEEIYKV
+340 DMYNQIYKI
-349 VDAVSG
+349 VDAVSD
-355 AGLYDCSQIYRD
+355 AKLYDCSQIYRD

-380 DDSGVLNITDYS
+380 DDSGILNIKDYS

-404 EDSTSDKAT
+404 EDSGSDKAT
-413 MMLMTYIVMVM
+413 MMLMTYIIMVV

-435 TISKEANVI
+435 TITNEANVI

-458 GHYMFLPMVVT
+458 RHYMFLPIAVT
-469 VVGGIVGN
+469 LAGSIVGN
-477 VLGYTA
+477 VLGYTV
-483 FQKVFE
+483 FQKVFVG
-489 SVYYS
+489 VYYS
-494 NYSLPTYKMLW
+494 NYSLPTFKMLW
-505 NMNAFLET
+505 NMNAFWET
-513 TVVPFVLMLLVN
+513 TVVPFILMILVN
-525 FVMLSKKLKISP
+525 FVMLTKKLKISP
-537 LNFIRGELKENGQK
+537 LNFIRGELKESGQK

-569 ILFQNVPSYLTLALG
+569 IFFQNIPSYLTLALG
-584 VFLAGTLVVFGSMYG
+584 VFLAGVLVVFGSMYG

-612 QISKY
+612 QLSKY

-624 AETKVLDAEKFCM
+624 AESENANAEKFCM

-644 KKFIAD
+644 KKFMTD
-650 DVTIYGVENQSRYIK
+650 DVTIYGVENQSKYIT
-665 ENIPAGEVLVSS
+665 ENIPMGEVLVSS

-697 KDKTYSFKVGGIY
+697 KDKTYSFKVGGVY

-718 FMNRTDYVRQ
+718 FMNRGDYLTQ
-728 FNEDSNYFNGYFS
+728 FNEKSDYFNGYFS
-741 NKKLND
+741 NSK
-747 LDDTDVATVITE
+747 LDDLSDDDVATVITE

-809 AKILGFS
+809 TKILGFS

-840 PLISLALRWCF
+840 PLISLALRWAF
-851 KSYLY
+851 KSYIY

-865 IISNSCYVTMVV
+865 IVSNSCYVTMVV
-877 LGIVSYSV
+877 LGIVSYTV
-885 VACLMLLKIKKTPLG
+885 VACFMLLKIKKTPLG
-900 EALKNQSFYF
+900 EALKNQSF
-910 G
+910 

>member
-21 VAIFLF
+21 VSIFLF

-98 KTLRIYKVRNELN
+98 KTLRIYKVRNEVN

-537 LNFIRGELKENGQK
+537 LNFIRGELKESGQK

-624 AETKVLDAEKFCM
+624 AETKVSDAEKFCM

-650 DVTIYGVENQSRYIK
+650 DVTIYGVENQSKYIK

-689 DVTLKEAY
+689 EVTLKEAY
-697 KDKTYSFKVGGIY
+697 KEKTYSFKVGGIY

-718 FMNRTDYVRQ
+718 FMNRTDYIEQ

-747 LDDTDVATVITE
+747 LDDADVATVITE

-809 AKILGFS
+809 TKILGFS
-816 DIEIGKL
+816 DSEIGKL
-823 YIIITSLVVLA
+823 YIVITSFVVVA
-834 SLLISV
+834 SLLVSV

-865 IISNSCYVTMVV
+865 IVSNSCYVTMVV
-877 LGIVSYSV
+877 LGIVSYAV

-900 EALKNQSFYF
+900 EALKNQSF
-910 G
+910 

>member
-131 MFAENNKIAVGD
+131 MFAKNNKIAVGN

-206 NLPVEDEET
+206 NSPVEDEET

-458 GHYMFLPMVVT
+458 GHYIFLPMVVT

-537 LNFIRGELKENGQK
+537 LNFIRGELKESGQK

-624 AETKVLDAEKFCM
+624 AETKVSDAEKFCM

-650 DVTIYGVENQSRYIK
+650 DVTIYGVENQSKYIK

-689 DVTLKEAY
+689 EVTLKEAY
-697 KDKTYSFKVGGIY
+697 KEKNYSFKVGGIY

-718 FMNRTDYVRQ
+718 FMNRTDYIEQ

-747 LDDTDVATVITE
+747 LDDADVATVITE

-816 DIEIGKL
+816 DSEIGKL
-823 YIIITSLVVLA
+823 YIVITSFVVVA
-834 SLLISV
+834 SLLVSV

-865 IISNSCYVTMVV
+865 IVSNSCYVTMVV
-877 LGIVSYSV
+877 LGIVSYAV

-900 EALKNQSFYF
+900 EALKNQSF
-910 G
+910 

>member
-98 KTLRIYKVRNELN
+98 KTLRIYKVRNEVN

-316 FDSLDSAPKINLDDY
+316 FDSFDSAPKINLDDY

-537 LNFIRGELKENGQK
+537 LNFIRGELKESGQK

-624 AETKVLDAEKFCM
+624 AETKVSDAEKFCM

-650 DVTIYGVENQSRYIK
+650 DVTIYGVKNQSKYIK

-689 DVTLKEAY
+689 EVTLKEAY
-697 KDKTYSFKVGGIY
+697 KEKTYSFKVGGIY

-718 FMNRTDYVRQ
+718 FMNRTDYIGQ

-747 LDDTDVATVITE
+747 LDDADVATVITE

-816 DIEIGKL
+816 DSEIGKL
-823 YIIITSLVVLA
+823 YIVITSFVVVA
-834 SLLISV
+834 SLLVSV

-865 IISNSCYVTMVV
+865 IVSNSCYVTMVV
-877 LGIVSYSV
+877 LGIVSYAV

-900 EALKNQSFYF
+900 EALKNQSF
-910 G
+910 

>member
-9 FKRDLRSDAGKY
+9 FKRDLRSDVGKY

-206 NLPVEDEET
+206 NSPVEDEET

-260 FESAEKQLESKYLSA
+260 FESAEKQLESKYLRA

-424 IAFLFAVTTSN
+424 IAFLFAVTTLN

-537 LNFIRGELKENGQK
+537 LNFIRGELKESGQK

-604 YANIVKEN
+604 YSNIVKEN

-624 AETKVLDAEKFCM
+624 AETKVSDAEKFCM

-644 KKFIAD
+644 KKFMTD
-650 DVTIYGVENQSRYIK
+650 DVTIYGVENQSKYIK

-689 DVTLKEAY
+689 EVTLKEAY
-697 KDKTYSFKVGGIY
+697 KEKTYSFKVGGIY

-718 FMNRTDYVRQ
+718 FMNRTDYIEQ

-747 LDDTDVATVITE
+747 LDDADVATVITE

-816 DIEIGKL
+816 DSEIGKL
-823 YIIITSLVVLA
+823 YIVITSFVVVA
-834 SLLISV
+834 SLLVSV

-865 IISNSCYVTMVV
+865 IVSNSCYVTMVV
-877 LGIVSYSV
+877 LGIVSYAV
-885 VACLMLLKIKKTPLG
+885 VAYLMLLKIKKTPLG
-900 EALKNQSFYF
+900 EALKNQSF
-910 G
+910 

>member
-38 MVADNSVFAQFKTA
+38 MVADNSVTAQFKTTA
-52 DVEYN
+52 EECN
-57 VEDGHLAF
+57 IEDGHLAF
-65 NVKPSADVLSKIESQ
+65 NVRPSNEVLGKIENQ
-80 NDLKLYDL
+80 NDLQLYDL
-88 NYKEETIKHG
+88 SYKEETVKKD
-98 KTLRIYKVRNELN
+98 KTLRIYKVRNEVN

-117 GEMPKAENE
+117 GEMPTKDSE

-131 MFAENNKIAVGD
+131 MFADNNKITVGD
-143 NVNINSK
+143 SLKIKGKKYV
-150 NYIVSGLIALSD
+150 VSGLIALPD
-162 YSALFKSNG
+162 YTALFKSNA

-184 MTNDGYN
+184 MTDSGYN
-191 TIETAHETVNYAWKY
+191 AIGNAHETINYAWKY
-206 NLPVEDEET
+206 NAPVEDEET

-228 KILKEYDEPLI
+228 NILKEYDEPLI

-245 LYDDAKP
+245 LYKKAKP
-252 YINRLKAE
+252 YINSLRDE
-260 FESAEKQLESKYLSA
+260 FDVAEKELEAKYFAA
-275 IVHTNANDTAKM
+275 IRNASINDTAKM

-305 EDAEKDSDKWD
+305 EDADKNSDDWD
-316 FDSLDSAPKINLDDY
+316 LDSLDSAPKINLDDY
-331 KTSSDMDFD
+331 KTSDDMDFD
-340 EMYEEIYKV
+340 DMYNQIYKI
-349 VDAVSG
+349 VDAVSD
-355 AGLYDCSQIYRD
+355 AKLYDCSQIYRD

-380 DDSGVLNITDYS
+380 DDSGILNIKDYS

-404 EDSTSDKAT
+404 EDSGSDKAT
-413 MMLMTYIVMVM
+413 MMLMTYIIMVV
-424 IAFLFAVTTSN
+424 IAFLFAVTISN
-435 TISKEANVI
+435 TITKEANVI

-458 GHYMFLPMVVT
+458 RHYMFLPIAVT
-469 VVGGIVGN
+469 LAGSIVGN
-477 VLGYTA
+477 VLGYTV
-483 FQKVFE
+483 FQKVFVG
-489 SVYYS
+489 VYYS
-494 NYSLPTYKMLW
+494 NYSLPTFKMLW
-505 NMNAFLET
+505 NMNAFWET
-513 TVVPFVLMLLVN
+513 TVVPFILMILVN
-525 FVMLSKKLKISP
+525 FAMLTKKLKISP
-537 LNFIRGELKENGQK
+537 LNFIRGELKESGQK

-569 ILFQNVPSYLTLALG
+569 IFFQNIPSYLTLALG
-584 VFLAGTLVVFGSMYG
+584 VFLAGVLVVFGSMYG

-612 QISKY
+612 QLSKY

-624 AETKVLDAEKFCM
+624 AESENADAEKFCM

-644 KKFIAD
+644 KKFMTD
-650 DVTIYGVENQSRYIK
+650 DVTIYGVENQSKYIT
-665 ENIPAGEVLVSS
+665 ENIPMGEVLVSS
-677 AMADKFNLSIGD
+677 AMAEKFGLSSGD
-689 DVTLKEAY
+689 EFTLKEQY
-697 KDKTYSFKVGGIY
+697 KDKTYSFKVGGVY

-718 FMNRTDYVRQ
+718 FMNRGDYLTQ
-728 FNEDSNYFNGYFS
+728 FNEKSDYFNGYFS
-741 NKKLND
+741 NSK
-747 LDDTDVATVITE
+747 LDDLSDDDVATVITE

-809 AKILGFS
+809 TKILGFS

-840 PLISLALRWCF
+840 PLISLALRWAF
-851 KSYLY
+851 KSYIY

-865 IISNSCYVTMVV
+865 IVSNSCYVTMVV
-877 LGIVSYSV
+877 LGIVSYTV

-900 EALKNQSFYF
+900 EALKNQSF
-910 G
+910 

>member
-38 MVADNSVFAQFKTA
+38 MVADNSVAAQFKTTA
-52 DVEYN
+52 EECN
-57 VEDGHLAF
+57 IEDGHLAF
-65 NVKPSADVLSKIESQ
+65 NVRPSKDVLSKIKSQ

-88 NYKEETIKHG
+88 SYKEETVKKD
-98 KTLRIYKVRNELN
+98 KTLRIYKMRNEVN

-117 GEMPKAENE
+117 GEMPTKDSE

-131 MFAENNKIAVGD
+131 MFADNNKITVGD
-143 NVNINSK
+143 SLKIKGKKYV
-150 NYIVSGLIALSD
+150 VSGLIALSD
-162 YSALFKSNG
+162 YSALFKSNA

-184 MTNDGYN
+184 MTDSGYN
-191 TIETAHETVNYAWKY
+191 AIGNAHEIINYAWKY
-206 NLPVEDEET
+206 NAPVEDEET

-228 KILKEYDEPLI
+228 NILKEYDEPLI
-239 QAQVDS
+239 QAQVDF
-245 LYDDAKP
+245 LYKKAKP
-252 YINRLKAE
+252 YINSLRDK
-260 FESAEKQLESKYLSA
+260 FDVAEKELEAKYFAA
-275 IVHTNANDTAKM
+275 IRNASINDTAKM

-305 EDAEKDSDKWD
+305 EDADKNSDDWD
-316 FDSLDSAPKINLDDY
+316 LDSLDSAPKINLDDY
-331 KTSSDMDFD
+331 KTSDDMDFD
-340 EMYEEIYKV
+340 DMYNQIYKI
-349 VDAVSG
+349 VDAVSD
-355 AGLYDCSQIYRD
+355 AKLYDCSQIYRD

-380 DDSGVLNITDYS
+380 DDSGILNIKDYS

-404 EDSTSDKAT
+404 EDSGSDKAT
-413 MMLMTYIVMVM
+413 MMLMTYIIMVV
-424 IAFLFAVTTSN
+424 IAFLFAVTISN
-435 TISKEANVI
+435 TITKEANVI

-458 GHYMFLPMVVT
+458 RHYMFLPIAVT
-469 VVGGIVGN
+469 LAGSIVGN
-477 VLGYTA
+477 VLGYTV
-483 FQKVFE
+483 FQKVFVG
-489 SVYYS
+489 VYYS
-494 NYSLPTYKMLW
+494 NYSLPTFKMLW
-505 NMNAFLET
+505 NMNAFWET
-513 TVVPFVLMLLVN
+513 TVVPFILMILVN
-525 FVMLSKKLKISP
+525 FAMLTKKLKISP
-537 LNFIRGELKENGQK
+537 LNFIRGELKESGQK

-569 ILFQNVPSYLTLALG
+569 IFFQNIPSYLTLALG
-584 VFLAGTLVVFGSMYG
+584 VFLAGVLVVFGSMYG

-612 QISKY
+612 QLSKY

-624 AETKVLDAEKFCM
+624 AESKNADAEKFCM

-644 KKFIAD
+644 KKFMTD
-650 DVTIYGVENQSRYIK
+650 DVTIYGVENQSKYIT
-665 ENIPAGEVLVSS
+665 ENIPTGEVLVSS
-677 AMADKFNLSIGD
+677 AMAEKFGLSSGD
-689 DVTLKEAY
+689 EFTLKEQY
-697 KDKTYSFKVGGIY
+697 KDKTYSFKVGGVY

-718 FMNRTDYVRQ
+718 FMNRGDYLTR
-728 FNEDSNYFNGYFS
+728 FNEKSDYFNGYFS
-741 NKKLND
+741 NSKLDDLND
-747 LDDTDVATVITE
+747 DDIATVITE

-809 AKILGFS
+809 TKILGFS

-840 PLISLALRWCF
+840 PLISLALRWAF
-851 KSYLY
+851 KSYIY

-865 IISNSCYVTMVV
+865 IVSNSCYVTMVV
-877 LGIVSYSV
+877 LGIVSYTV

-900 EALKNQSFYF
+900 EALKNQSF
-910 G
+910 

>member
-38 MVADNSVFAQFKTA
+38 MVADNSVMAQFKTTA
-52 DVEYN
+52 EECN
-57 VEDGHLAF
+57 IEDGHLAF
-65 NVKPSADVLSKIESQ
+65 NVRPSNEVLSKTESQ

-88 NYKEETIKHG
+88 SYKEETVKKD
-98 KTLRIYKVRNELN
+98 KTLRIYRVRNEVS

-117 GEMPKAENE
+117 GEMPTKDSE

-131 MFAENNKIAVGD
+131 MFADNNKIAVGD
-143 NVNINSK
+143 SLKIKGKKYV
-150 NYIVSGLIALSD
+150 VSGLIALPD
-162 YSALFKSNG
+162 YSALFKSNA

-184 MTNDGYN
+184 MTDSGYN
-191 TIETAHETVNYAWKY
+191 AIGNAHETINYAWKY
-206 NLPVEDEET
+206 NTPVEDEET

-228 KILKEYDEPLI
+228 NILKEYDEPLI

-245 LYDDAKP
+245 LYKKAKP
-252 YINRLKAE
+252 YINSLRDE
-260 FESAEKQLESKYLSA
+260 FDVAEKQLEAKYFAA
-275 IVHTNANDTAKM
+275 IRKASINDTAKM

-305 EDAEKDSDKWD
+305 EDADKNSDDWD
-316 FDSLDSAPKINLDDY
+316 LDSLDSAPKINLDDY
-331 KTSSDMDFD
+331 KTSDDMDFD
-340 EMYEEIYKV
+340 DMYNQIYKI
-349 VDAVSG
+349 VDAVSD
-355 AGLYDCSQIYRD
+355 AKLYDCSQIYRD
-367 LASLKKITDKFSI
+367 LASLKKITDNFNI
-380 DDSGVLNITDYS
+380 DDSGILNIKDYS
-392 AKYTNKSIMYAR
+392 AKYTNKSISYAR
-404 EDSTSDKAT
+404 EDSGSDKAT
-413 MMLMTYIVMVM
+413 MMLMTYIIMVV
-424 IAFLFAVTTSN
+424 IAFLFAVTISN
-435 TISKEANVI
+435 TITIEANVI

-458 GHYMFLPMVVT
+458 RHYMFLPIAVT
-469 VVGGIVGN
+469 LAGSIVGN
-477 VLGYTA
+477 VLGYTV
-483 FQKVFE
+483 FQKVFVG
-489 SVYYS
+489 VYYS
-494 NYSLPTYKMLW
+494 NYSLPTFKMLW
-505 NMNAFLET
+505 NMNAFWET
-513 TVVPFVLMLLVN
+513 TVVPFILMILVN
-525 FVMLSKKLKISP
+525 FAMLTKKLKISP
-537 LNFIRGELKENGQK
+537 LNFIRGELKESGQK

-569 ILFQNVPSYLTLALG
+569 IFFQNIPSYLTLALG
-584 VFLAGTLVVFGSMYG
+584 VFLAGVLVVFGSMYG

-612 QISKY
+612 QLSKY

-624 AETKVLDAEKFCM
+624 AESENADAEKFCM

-644 KKFIAD
+644 KKFMTD
-650 DVTIYGVENQSRYIK
+650 DVTIYGVENQSKYIT
-665 ENIPAGEVLVSS
+665 ERIPMGEVLVSS

-697 KDKTYSFKVGGIY
+697 KDKTYSFKVGGVY

-718 FMNRTDYVRQ
+718 FMNRGDYLTQ
-728 FNEDSNYFNGYFS
+728 FNEKSDYFNGYFS
-741 NKKLND
+741 NSK
-747 LDDTDVATVITE
+747 LDDLSDDDVATVITE
-759 KDLTKVVTQMQV
+759 KDLTKVVTQMQI

-809 AKILGFS
+809 TKILGFS

-851 KSYLY
+851 KSYIY

-865 IISNSCYVTMVV
+865 IVSNSCYVTMVV
-877 LGIVSYSV
+877 LGIVSYAV

-900 EALKNQSFYF
+900 EALKNQSF
-910 G
+910 

>member
-38 MVADNSVFAQFKTA
+38 MVADNSVMAQFKTTA
-52 DVEYN
+52 EECN
-57 VEDGHLAF
+57 IEDGHLAF
-65 NVKPSADVLSKIESQ
+65 NVRPSNEVLSKTESQ

-88 NYKEETIKHG
+88 SYKEETVKKD
-98 KTLRIYKVRNELN
+98 KTLRIYRVRNEVN

-117 GEMPKAENE
+117 GEMPTKDSE

-131 MFAENNKIAVGD
+131 MFADNNKIAVGD
-143 NVNINSK
+143 SLKIKGKKYV
-150 NYIVSGLIALSD
+150 VSGLIALPD
-162 YSALFKSNG
+162 YSALFKSNA

-184 MTNDGYN
+184 MTDSGYN
-191 TIETAHETVNYAWKY
+191 AIGNAHETINYAWKY
-206 NLPVEDEET
+206 NTPVEDEET

-228 KILKEYDEPLI
+228 NILKEYDEPLI

-245 LYDDAKP
+245 LYKKAKP
-252 YINRLKAE
+252 YINSLRDE
-260 FESAEKQLESKYLSA
+260 FDIAEKELESKYFAA
-275 IVHTNANDTAKM
+275 IRKASINDTAKM

-305 EDAEKDSDKWD
+305 EDVDKNSDEWNL
-316 FDSLDSAPKINLDDY
+316 DSLDSAPKINLDDY
-331 KTSSDMDFD
+331 KTSDDMDFD
-340 EMYEEIYKV
+340 DMYNQIYKI
-349 VDAVSG
+349 VDAVSD
-355 AGLYDCSQIYRD
+355 AKLYDCSQIYRD

-380 DDSGVLNITDYS
+380 DDSGILNIKDYS

-404 EDSTSDKAT
+404 EDSGSDKAT
-413 MMLMTYIVMVM
+413 MMLMTYIIMVV
-424 IAFLFAVTTSN
+424 IAFLFAVTISN
-435 TISKEANVI
+435 TITKEANVI

-458 GHYMFLPMVVT
+458 RHYMFLPIAVT
-469 VVGGIVGN
+469 LAGSIVGN
-477 VLGYTA
+477 VLGYTV
-483 FQKVFE
+483 FQKVFVG
-489 SVYYS
+489 VYYS
-494 NYSLPTYKMLW
+494 NYSLPTFKMLW
-505 NMNAFLET
+505 NMNAFWET
-513 TVVPFVLMLLVN
+513 TVVPFILMILVN
-525 FVMLSKKLKISP
+525 FVMLTKKLKISP
-537 LNFIRGELKENGQK
+537 LNFIRGELKESGQK

-569 ILFQNVPSYLTLALG
+569 IFFQNIPSYLTLALG
-584 VFLAGTLVVFGSMYG
+584 VFLAGVLVVFGSMYG

-612 QISKY
+612 QLSKY

-624 AETKVLDAEKFCM
+624 SESENADAEKFCM

-644 KKFIAD
+644 KKFMTD
-650 DVTIYGVENQSRYIK
+650 DVTIYGVENQSKYIT
-665 ENIPAGEVLVSS
+665 ENIPMGEVLVSS
-677 AMADKFNLSIGD
+677 AMAEKFGLSSGD
-689 DVTLKEAY
+689 EFTLKEQY
-697 KDKTYSFKVGGIY
+697 KDKTYSFKVGGVY

-718 FMNRTDYVRQ
+718 FMNRGDYLTK
-728 FNEDSNYFNGYFS
+728 FNEKSDYFNGYFS
-741 NKKLND
+741 NSK
-747 LDDTDVATVITE
+747 LDDLSDDDVATVITE

-795 TKQIIEKNSKSVSM
+795 TKQIIERNSKSVSM
-809 AKILGFS
+809 TKILGFS

-840 PLISLALRWCF
+840 PLISLALRWAF
-851 KSYLY
+851 KSYIY

-865 IISNSCYVTMVV
+865 IVSNSCYVTMVV
-877 LGIVSYSV
+877 LGIVSYTV
-885 VACLMLLKIKKTPLG
+885 VACLMLFKIKKTPLG
-900 EALKNQSFYF
+900 EALKNQSF
-910 G
+910 

>member
-88 NYKEETIKHG
+88 NYKEETIKHD

-206 NLPVEDEET
+206 NSLVEDEET

-245 LYDDAKP
+245 LYDDVKP

-413 MMLMTYIVMVM
+413 MMLMTYIVMIM

-537 LNFIRGELKENGQK
+537 LNFIRGELKESGQK

-624 AETKVLDAEKFCM
+624 EETKVSDAEKFCM

-689 DVTLKEAY
+689 EVTLKEAY
-697 KDKTYSFKVGGIY
+697 KEKTYSFKVGGIY

-718 FMNRTDYVRQ
+718 FMNRTDYIGQ

-747 LDDTDVATVITE
+747 LDDADVATVITE

-816 DIEIGKL
+816 DSEIGKL
-823 YIIITSLVVLA
+823 YIVITSFVVVA
-834 SLLISV
+834 SLLVSV

-865 IISNSCYVTMVV
+865 IVSNSCYVTMVV
-877 LGIVSYSV
+877 LGIVSYAV

-900 EALKNQSFYF
+900 EALKNQSF
-910 G
+910 

>member
-65 NVKPSADVLSKIESQ
+65 NVKPSANVLSKIESQ

-206 NLPVEDEET
+206 NSPVEDEET

-252 YINRLKAE
+252 YVNRLKAE

-513 TVVPFVLMLLVN
+513 TVVPFLLMLLVN

-537 LNFIRGELKENGQK
+537 LNFIRGELKESGQK

-624 AETKVLDAEKFCM
+624 AETKVSDAEKFCM

-689 DVTLKEAY
+689 EVTLKEAY
-697 KDKTYSFKVGGIY
+697 KEKTYSFKVGGIY

-718 FMNRTDYVRQ
+718 FMNRTDYIEQ

-747 LDDTDVATVITE
+747 LDDADVATVITE

-816 DIEIGKL
+816 DSEIGKL
-823 YIIITSLVVLA
+823 YIVITSFVVVA
-834 SLLISV
+834 SLLVSV
-840 PLISLALRWCF
+840 PLISLALRWAF
-851 KSYLY
+851 KSYIY

-865 IISNSCYVTMVV
+865 IVSNSCYVTMVV
-877 LGIVSYSV
+877 LGIVSYAV

-900 EALKNQSFYF
+900 EALKNQSF
-910 G
+910 

>member
-38 MVADNSVFAQFKTA
+38 MVADNSVTAQFKTTA
-52 DVEYN
+52 EECN
-57 VEDGHLAF
+57 IEDGHLAF
-65 NVKPSADVLSKIESQ
+65 NVRPSKEVLSKTENQ

-88 NYKEETIKHG
+88 SYKEETVKKD
-98 KTLRIYKVRNELN
+98 KTLRIYKVRNEVN

-117 GEMPKAENE
+117 GEMPTNDSE

-131 MFAENNKIAVGD
+131 MFADNNKITVGD
-143 NVNINSK
+143 SLKIKGKKYV
-150 NYIVSGLIALSD
+150 VSGLIALPD
-162 YSALFKSNG
+162 YSALFKSNA

-184 MTNDGYN
+184 MTDSGYN
-191 TIETAHETVNYAWKY
+191 AIGNAHETINYAWKY
-206 NLPVEDEET
+206 NTPVEDEET

-228 KILKEYDEPLI
+228 NILKEYDEPLI

-245 LYDDAKP
+245 LYKKAKP
-252 YINRLKAE
+252 YINSLRDE
-260 FESAEKQLESKYLSA
+260 FDVAEKQLEAKYFAA
-275 IVHTNANDTAKM
+275 IRNASINDTAKM

-305 EDAEKDSDKWD
+305 EDADKNSDDWD
-316 FDSLDSAPKINLDDY
+316 LDSLDSAPKINLDDY
-331 KTSSDMDFD
+331 KTSDNMDFD
-340 EMYEEIYKV
+340 DMYNQIYKI
-349 VDAVSG
+349 VDAVSD
-355 AGLYDCSQIYRD
+355 AKLYDCSQIYRD

-380 DDSGVLNITDYS
+380 DDSGILNIKDYS

-404 EDSTSDKAT
+404 EDSGSDKAT
-413 MMLMTYIVMVM
+413 MMLMTYIIMVV

-458 GHYMFLPMVVT
+458 RHYMFLPIAVT
-469 VVGGIVGN
+469 LVGSIVGN
-477 VLGYTA
+477 VLGYTV
-483 FQKVFE
+483 FQKVFVG
-489 SVYYS
+489 VYYS
-494 NYSLPTYKMLW
+494 NYSLPTFKMLW
-505 NMNAFLET
+505 NMNAFWET
-513 TVVPFVLMLLVN
+513 TVVPFILMILVN
-525 FVMLSKKLKISP
+525 FVMLTKKLKISP
-537 LNFIRGELKENGQK
+537 LNFIRGELKESGQK

-569 ILFQNVPSYLTLALG
+569 IFFQNIPSYLTLALG
-584 VFLAGTLVVFGSMYG
+584 VFLAGILVVFGSMYG

-612 QISKY
+612 QLSKY

-624 AETKVLDAEKFCM
+624 AESENADAEKFCM

-644 KKFIAD
+644 KKFMTD
-650 DVTIYGVENQSRYIK
+650 DVTIYGVENQSKYIT
-665 ENIPAGEVLVSS
+665 ENIPTGEVLVSS
-677 AMADKFNLSIGD
+677 AMAEKFGLSSGD
-689 DVTLKEAY
+689 EFTLKEQY
-697 KDKTYSFKVGGIY
+697 KDKTYSFKVGGVY

-718 FMNRTDYVRQ
+718 FMNRGDYLTQ
-728 FNEDSNYFNGYFS
+728 FNEKSDYFNGYFS
-741 NKKLND
+741 NSK
-747 LDDTDVATVITE
+747 LDDLSDDDVATVITE

-809 AKILGFS
+809 TKILGFS

-840 PLISLALRWCF
+840 PLISLALRWAF
-851 KSYLY
+851 KSYIY

-865 IISNSCYVTMVV
+865 IVSNSCYVTMVV
-877 LGIVSYSV
+877 LGIVSYTV

-900 EALKNQSFYF
+900 EALKNQSF
-910 G
+910 